1 MDILGPRY
9 VWLILDDHQQLK
21 RDAVASLLRE
31 GDNVAILRK
40 THHAQLV
47 SEDLAS
53 SEFTKDISMLLA
65 GVLSSF

>member
-9 VWLILDDHQQLK
+9 VWLILDDQQQLK
-21 RDAVASLLRE
+21 REAVASLLRE
-31 GDNVAILRK
+31 GDNVAILRQ

-53 SEFTKDISMLLA
+53 SGFMKDISKLLA
-65 GVLSSF
+65 DVLS

>member
-9 VWLILDDHQQLK
+9 MWLILDEQQQLN
-21 RDAVASLLRE
+21 RDDVASLLRQ

-53 SEFTKDISMLLA
+53 SGFMKDISKLLA
-65 GVLSSF
+65 NVQS